1 MSIIGYFVLTV
12 YTLALVYITI
22 YCVMQFSLLY
32 HYKKKGKEAAD
43 KAPQKLPRKA
53 HKRVNQ
59 HGDGGCFSGF
69 FF

>member
-12 YTLALVYITI
+12 YTLALVYITV

-43 KAPQKLPRKA
+43 KAPEKLPKKA
-53 HKRVNQ
+53 HRKVNQ
-59 HGDGGCFSGF
+59 MATGLR
-69 FF
+69 